1 MNKLKEVRFFEG
13 VSQPLLALKT
23 AIQQSRISLIE
34 NELVTPREEEKKKIA
49 EALEVKVRD
58 IFPKEADDNNE
69 R

>member
-1 MNKLKEVRFFEG
+1 MNKLKVVRFFKG

-49 EALEVKVRD
+49 KALGVKVQD
-58 IFPKEADDNNE
+58 IFIGEADDNNTK
-69 R
+69 